1 MKKILFSILLIMGVS
16 QADPGSCRLMFGD
29 GFEKCKCIVVT
40 EYLEKGVS
48 NATNTKMAMMCK
60 GKLFRSLTE
69 HYYPQLDRNPS
80 FESKY
85 EFVNTCDWL
94 SDVKKFSCKYEYES
108 RTEYLSKTEKELRE
122 FYKDSHTEADLKYL
136 FGK

>member
-1 MKKILFSILLIMGVS
+1 MKKILFSILLAIGAS
-16 QADPGSCRLMFGD
+16 QADPGSCRLMFGE
-29 GFEKCKCIVVT
+29 GYEKCKCVVVT

-48 NATNTKMAMMCK
+48 NATNTKMAMMCR

-94 SDVKKFSCKYEYES
+94 PDVKKFSCKYEYES
-108 RTEYLSKTEKELRE
+108 RTEFLSKNEKELRE
-122 FYKDSHTEADLKYL
+122 FYKDSYSEADLKYL